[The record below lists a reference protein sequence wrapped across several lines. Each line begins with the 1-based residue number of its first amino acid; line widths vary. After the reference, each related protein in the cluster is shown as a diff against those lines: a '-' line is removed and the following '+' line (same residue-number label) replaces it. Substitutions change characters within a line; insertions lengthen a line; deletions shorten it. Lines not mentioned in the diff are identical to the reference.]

1 MVVFPFSVEGW
12 NTLYLLHFCIGEE
25 HVFWQSEHLA
35 QVNYQPCG
43 SLVIRRSSEIAYLVC
58 TLQQHSCLQ
67 SRWCSC
73 VSVFLISSLSQKKW
87 TKSVKS
93 WWYKDVFIRKIKG
106 EFKSPQ
112 LLCWPLLLLYMYFCK
127 VSTAQFSGW
136 RMCQFHEFLKFSFF
150 FFFGLIQ

>member
-12 NTLYLLHFCIGEE
+12 NTSYLLHFCIGEE

-93 WWYKDVFIRKIKG
+93 WWCKDVFIRKTKG
-106 EFKSPQ
+106 EFKISTTSVLTSIASLHVFLQGLHSPVLRLKDVPVSRVLKI
-112 LLCWPLLLLYMYFCK
+112 LL
-127 VSTAQFSGW
+127 
-136 RMCQFHEFLKFSFF
+136 FF
-150 FFFGLIQ
+150 FFLD